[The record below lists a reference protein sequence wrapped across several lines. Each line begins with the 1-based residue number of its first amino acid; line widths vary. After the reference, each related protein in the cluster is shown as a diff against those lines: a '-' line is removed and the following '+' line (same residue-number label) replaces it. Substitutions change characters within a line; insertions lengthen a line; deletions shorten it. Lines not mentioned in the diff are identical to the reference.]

1 MCNSPVE
8 KMEKLFHHLT
18 ERACE
23 AVLPDLAKDISE
35 EFSKE
40 DWQHELEKKE
50 K

>member
-1 MCNSPVE
+1 
-8 KMEKLFHHLT
+8 MEKLFQHLT
-18 ERACE
+18 GRACE

-35 EFSKE
+35 DFSKE